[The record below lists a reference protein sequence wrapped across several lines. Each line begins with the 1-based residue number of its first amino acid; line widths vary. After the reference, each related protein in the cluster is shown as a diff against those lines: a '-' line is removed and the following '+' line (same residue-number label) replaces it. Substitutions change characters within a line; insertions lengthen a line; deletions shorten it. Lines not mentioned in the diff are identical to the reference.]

1 MRLQYKHQKFQED
14 AAKAVVDVF
23 SGQPYLLPSYL
34 MDKDTRKIYMTLDE
48 EEDVTCCGNH
58 RIIPELSNQIILEH
72 IHKIQKK
79 NQIELSPKLEGTYNL
94 TVEMET
100 GVGKTYTYIKTI
112 YELNKHYG
120 WSKFIIIVP
129 SIAVREGVYKS
140 FQSTQEHFS
149 EEYGKRIRYFIYN
162 STQLVKINNFASDTS
177 INVMIINSQAF
188 NARSKSNKR
197 IYMKMDEL
205 KSRRPIDI
213 IAKTNPIVII
223 DEPQSVEGKQT
234 KKNLKEFHPLMILR
248 YSATHR
254 NDSIYNMVYR
264 LDTMDAYNKKLV
276 KKIEVKGIQVCG
288 TGLIDTYI
296 YFEKVNLSMAAPTA
310 TIQFYVKNPSGIKIV
325 SRKVS
330 EGFDLFSASGGMD
343 AYKDNYIVRRIDGR
357 DNSIEF
363 QNGIKMYTGDVTGD
377 VNEMQFRRIQI
388 RETILSHIERER
400 QLFNKGIKVLSL
412 FFIDEVKHYRKYDGF
427 GTPENGIFADMF
439 EQEYED
445 IVKNLQL
452 EAGENEYS
460 RYLQCIS
467 AKKTHEGYFS
477 VDKKG
482 HMINS
487 KIKHSETS
495 SDDTNA
501 YDLIMRNKEL
511 LLERD
516 PEKSPV
522 RFIFSHSALKEGW
535 DNPNVF
541 QICTLK
547 QSSSDVRKRQEV
559 GRGMRLCVNENGVR
573 MDENVLGE
581 DVHKVNILTVI
592 ASESYDQFAKGLQ
605 SEIAESIGDRPLH
618 TYDGTKMR
626 PDDARISSNTEHTA
640 DSVKSED
647 KKDEMFFV
655 DFDDSELIKNC
666 IYALNSR
673 LKIKNYSYKIES
685 GSMEEIKSTD
695 DLYTESALKKQSSK
709 IYEDNNGTLQ
719 TNVKYDLIG
728 AIVNE
733 TFLTRKEAIQILVGI
748 QEPVFNQFKV
758 SPDEF
763 IYQASKLIKIELDK
777 LIQEH
782 RVYKDLSY

>member
-1 MRLQYKHQKFQED
+1 
-14 AAKAVVDVF
+14 
-23 SGQPYLLPSYL
+23 
-34 MDKDTRKIYMTLDE
+34 MD
-48 EEDVTCCGNH
+48 
-58 RIIPELSNQIILEH
+58 
-72 IHKIQKK
+72 
-79 NQIELSPKLEGTYNL
+79 
-94 TVEMET
+94 
-100 GVGKTYTYIKTI
+100 
-112 YELNKHYG
+112 
-120 WSKFIIIVP
+120 
-129 SIAVREGVYKS
+129 
-140 FQSTQEHFS
+140 
-149 EEYGKRIRYFIYN
+149 
-162 STQLVKINNFASDTS
+162 INNFVSDTS

-205 KSRRPIDI
+205 RSRRPIDV

-234 KKNLKEFHPLMILR
+234 KKCLKEFHPLMTLR

-254 NDSIYNMVYR
+254 SDSIYNMVYR
-264 LDTMDAYNKKLV
+264 LDAMDAYNKKLV

-296 YFEKVNLSMAAPTA
+296 YFEKINLSMAAPTA
-310 TIQFYVKNPSGIKIV
+310 TIQFYVKNPSGIKTV

-330 EGFDLFSASGGMD
+330 EGFDLFFASGGMD

-377 VNEMQFRRIQI
+377 VNEMQFRRVQI

-427 GTPENGIFADMF
+427 GTPENGIFADIF

-445 IVKNLQL
+445 IVKNLQFK
-452 EAGENEYS
+452 AGEDNYA
-460 RYLQCIS
+460 RFLQRIS

-482 HMINS
+482 RIINS
-487 KIKHSETS
+487 KIKNSETS
-495 SDDTNA
+495 SDDTDA
-501 YDLIMRNKEL
+501 YDLIMKNKEL

-522 RFIFSHSALKEGW
+522 RFVFSHSALKEGW

-573 MDENVLGE
+573 MDVNVLGE

-605 SEIAESIGDRPLH
+605 SEIAESIGDRPLQ
-618 TYDGTKMR
+618 TYDDTKMR
-626 PDDARISSNTEHTA
+626 PDNARRSRHAENTGNPI
-640 DSVKSED
+640 KPKD
-647 KKDEMFFV
+647 KKDGMFFL
-655 DFDDSELIKNC
+655 DFTDDELVKNC
-666 IYALNSR
+666 IDALNSK
-673 LKIKNYSYKIES
+673 LKIKKYSYKVES

-695 DLYTESALKKQSSK
+695 DLYTGTALQKQNFK
-709 IYEDNNGTLQ
+709 TYDENNGSSQ
-719 TNVKYDLIG
+719 TSVKYDLVG
-728 AIVNE
+728 AIIDE
-733 TFLTRKEAIQILVGI
+733 TFLTRRSTIRILKGI
-748 QEPVFNQFKV
+748 QESVFNQFV
-758 SPDEF
+758 ISPDEF

-777 LIQEH
+777 LIQKH

>member
-1 MRLQYKHQKFQED
+1 MKLRYKHQKFQED
-14 AAKAVVDVF
+14 AANAVVDVF

-34 MDKDTRKIYMTLDE
+34 MDKNTRGIYMALDE

-58 RIIPELSNQIILEH
+58 RIIPELSDQIILEH

-79 NQIELSPKLEGTYNL
+79 NQIEVSSKLEGSYNL

-120 WSKFIIIVP
+120 WSKFVIVVP

-140 FQSTQEHFS
+140 FQTTQEHFS
-149 EEYGKRIRYFIYN
+149 EEYGKRIHYFIYN
-162 STQLVKINNFASDTS
+162 STQLVEIKNFASDTS

-205 KSRRPIDI
+205 RSRRPIDV
-213 IAKTNPIVII
+213 IAKTNPIIII

-234 KKNLKEFHPLMILR
+234 KKCLKEFHPLMTLR

-254 NDSIYNMVYR
+254 SDSIYNMVYR
-264 LDTMDAYNKKLV
+264 LDAMDAYNKKLV

-288 TGLIDTYI
+288 TGLTNADIYI
-296 YFEKVNLSMAAPTA
+296 ESINISMKEPTA
-310 TIQFYVKNPSGIKIV
+310 TIHFHVKSASGIKNV
-325 SRKVS
+325 SRKVKV
-330 EGFDLFSASGGMD
+330 GFDLFSASGEMD
-343 AYKDNYIVRRIDGR
+343 AYKGNYVITAIDGR

-363 QNGIKMYTGDVTGD
+363 RNGIKMYTGDVTGD
-377 VNEMQFRRIQI
+377 VNEMMFRRIQI

-412 FFIDEVKHYRKYDGF
+412 FFIDEVQHYRKYDDF
-427 GTPENGIFADMF
+427 GTPENGIFADIF

-445 IVKNLQL
+445 IVKNLQFK
-452 EAGENEYS
+452 AGEDDYA
-460 RYLQCIS
+460 RYLQRIS

-482 HMINS
+482 RIINS
-487 KIKHSETS
+487 KIKNSETS
-495 SDDTNA
+495 SDDADA

-516 PEKSPV
+516 PKKSPV

-592 ASESYDQFAKGLQ
+592 ASESYDEFAKGLQ
-605 SEIAESIGDRPLH
+605 SEIAESIGNRPLE
-618 TYDGTKMR
+618 TYDDTKMR
-626 PDDARISSNTEHTA
+626 PDNARRSRHAKNTVNPIEP
-640 DSVKSED
+640 KD
-647 KKDEMFFV
+647 KKDGMFFV
-655 DFDDSELIKNC
+655 DFDTNELVKNC
-666 IYALNSR
+666 IDALDR
-673 LKIKNYSYKIES
+673 KLKIKNNSYKVES

-695 DLYTESALKKQSSK
+695 DLYTGTALQKQNVK
-709 IYEDNNGTLQ
+709 IYDENSGPSQ
-719 TNVKYDLIG
+719 TSVKYDLVG
-728 AIVNE
+728 AIVDE
-733 TFLTRKEAIQILVGI
+733 TFLTRKSTIRILKGI
-748 QEPVFNQFKV
+748 QESVFNQFV
-758 SPDEF
+758 ISPDEF
-763 IYQASKLIKIELDK
+763 IYQASKIIKIELDK
-777 LIQEH
+777 LIQQH
-782 RVYKDLSY
+782 KVYKYFSD